1 MPRKNNPYG
10 YTVNEQ
16 RLERDVL
23 RWDSEESAAK
33 KLPAGSRKIHT
44 KNRGDRVVLTEKAL
58 INAAAEE
65 AMRVAGISK
74 EDVQNVIAAYKNV
87 AMAAIGNG
95 VDVDL
100 LGISKIKVNLNTP
113 TEQNPQRT
121 SKSPKRLTTSSEDIT
136 SGLARL
142 GEERPDLTFTPN
154 NWYTL
159 LFEHGSHIPRTPGKR
174 YKERDA
180 KRAEGRITAR
190 RGERTYQQA
199 LNDLKVGRTR
209 YEREADI

>member
-1 MPRKNNPYG
+1 MPRRNNPYG
-10 YTVNEQ
+10 YTINEQ

-23 RWDSEESAAK
+23 RFDSDELVAK
-33 KLPAGSRKIHT
+33 KLPAGSRKVHT
-44 KNRGDRVVLTEKAL
+44 KKRGDRVVLTEKAL

-65 AMRVAGISK
+65 AMRVAGIPK

-87 AMAAIGNG
+87 ALAAIGNG
-95 VDVDL
+95 VDVDI
-100 LGISKIKVNLNTP
+100 LGIVKIKVNLNTP
-113 TEQNPQRT
+113 TEQPAQRS

-159 LFEHGSHIPRTPGKR
+159 LFEYGSHIPRTPGKR

-180 KRAEGRITAR
+180 KRAKGQVVAR
-190 RGERTYQQA
+190 RGERSYQQA
-199 LNDLKVGRTR
+199 LHDLKIGRTR

>member
-23 RWDSEESAAK
+23 RWDSEESTAK

-65 AMRVAGISK
+65 AMRVAGIPK

-87 AMAAIGNG
+87 ALAAIGNG

-113 TEQNPQRT
+113 TEQAPHRT

-180 KRAEGRITAR
+180 KRAEGRVTTR

-209 YEREADI
+209 YEREVDI

>member
-23 RWDSEESAAK
+23 RWDSEESTAK

-65 AMRVAGISK
+65 AMRVAGIPK

-87 AMAAIGNG
+87 ALAAIGNG

-113 TEQNPQRT
+113 NEQNPQRT
-121 SKSPKRLTTSSEDIT
+121 PKSPKRLTTSSEDIT

-142 GEERPDLTFTPN
+142 GEERPDLNFTPN

-159 LFEHGSHIPRTPGKR
+159 LFEHGAHIPRTPGKR

-190 RGERTYQQA
+190 NGERTYQQA
-199 LNDLKVGRTR
+199 LHDLKAGRTR
-209 YEREADI
+209 YECEPDM